1 MTGKPNS
8 SDNHDRETRL
18 RFMRINSTT
27 SEALREFWPVVEKAL
42 PTILER
48 FYKQLTAES
57 VLVKIIGN
65 NQVSRLV
72 SAQTIHW
79 ERLFN
84 GRFDEAYIQ
93 GVRTIGLVHNRI
105 GLEPRWYIG
114 GYALVLSDL
123 TDLAIKTYRW
133 KAKRL
138 GEVIT
143 AVNSAVMLD
152 MDFAISVYQEAGIE
166 DRQKAIIDIASKLEE
181 GVGGILNSVTSQ
193 ATELNAT
200 AVSMSGT
207 AEETTHQAT
216 AVAAAAEQAS
226 ANVQTVAAAA
236 EELTASVREISRQ
249 VEQSARIANQ
259 AVTEADGTMTAMRG
273 LAEMAQNIDN
283 VVNIINDIAS
293 QTNLLALN
301 ATIEAARAGEA
312 GKGFAVVASE
322 VKALANQTAKATEE
336 IAVQISAMQ
345 TATSDSVTRIG
356 GISKTIE
363 EINQIA
369 AAISAAVEEQGAST
383 QEIARNVQEAA
394 RGTGEVSANISGV
407 SQAAGETSTAAS
419 QVQAASGEVARQ
431 GEMLKAEIDRF
442 LADVRAA

>member
-1 MTGKPNS
+1 MQGN
-8 SDNHDRETRL
+8 NQAAQGNDRDIRL
-18 RFMRINSTT
+18 RFMRINRAT
-27 SEALREFWPVVEKAL
+27 SEALREFWPEVEKNL
-42 PTILER
+42 PRILED
-48 FYKQLTAES
+48 FYKQLTAEP

-72 SAQTIHW
+72 SAQTMHW
-79 ERLFN
+79 GRLFN
-84 GRFDEAYIQ
+84 GHFDETYIQ

-114 GYALVLSDL
+114 GYALVLSHL

-138 GEVIT
+138 AEVIA

-166 DRQKAIIDIASKLEE
+166 DRKKAVIEIAAKLES
-181 GVGGILNSVTSQ
+181 GVGSILDSVTSQ
-193 ATELNAT
+193 STELNAT
-200 AVSMSGT
+200 AVSMSST
-207 AEETTHQAT
+207 AKETTHQAS
-216 AVAAAAEQAS
+216 AVAAASEEAS

-249 VEQSARIANQ
+249 VEQSAKIATQ
-259 AVTEADGTMTAMRG
+259 AVSEASGTMTAIKG
-273 LAEMAQNIDN
+273 LAEMAQKIDN

-336 IAVQISAMQ
+336 IAAQIGAMQ
-345 TATSDSVTRIG
+345 AATTDSVTRIG
-356 GISKTIE
+356 DISKTIE

-369 AAISAAVEEQGAST
+369 SAISAAVEEQGAST

-394 RGTGEVSANISGV
+394 RGTGEVSANINSV
-407 SQAAGETSTAAS
+407 SQAASETASAAN
-419 QVQAASGEVARQ
+419 QVQAVSGTLAKD
-431 GEMLKAEIDRF
+431 GERLKAAIDSF
-442 LADVRAA
+442 LVEVRAA